1 MRRRQPCW
9 PALQAEQRGRSCQ
22 QGSHSRPCW
31 RDAVD
36 YWGPSDEP
44 ITGVAYDSRQVV
56 PGDAF
61 VAIPGFV
68 HDGVVFAGRAIEAGA
83 TAVVAEVGPD
93 ALTSSPLPRTWARV
107 RDARLALARMASRF
121 YDHPS
126 SKLEVV
132 GITGTNGKTTVT
144 ALLESLLSCH
154 GPAGRW
160 STTVVSIGGRRSAAQ
175 RTTPEAVDL
184 QRALYEMVEAG
195 CWAAAIEVSSH
206 ALALKRVEEIRFAA
220 AVFTNLSRDHLDFHR
235 DLDDYLD
242 AKAILFEGMEPT
254 AVAVLNADEL
264 CAGAL
269 AERARGRVVSYGWD
283 PQRRDL
289 APALSSRDLGQVSV
303 LVEGASRPPAF
314 ASAPPLTPDYVIRG
328 WERTA
333 AGSLLRLDTPAGP
346 IEAESPL
353 FGPTNAE
360 NLAAG
365 IAAAIEIG
373 CPASQ
378 VAALL
383 KTFPGPRGRLQRIE
397 AGQPF
402 VVLVDYAHTPAA
414 LEAALAASRSLVTGG
429 RVILIFGCGGDRD
442 QAKRPMMGEVAAC
455 KADYVVITTDN
466 PRSED
471 PGAIMRDVEA
481 GVPAAAK
488 ATVVREIDRRVAIEH
503 ALELAEP
510 GDCVLLAG
518 KGHETEQVFADRVIE
533 HDDRRIADEWLRRR
547 YDSTGARQ

>member
-1 MRRRQPCW
+1 MPTGLSLGAMLAGCE
-9 PALQAEQRGRSCQ
+9 AS
-22 QGSHSRPCW
+22 
-31 RDAVD
+31 

-68 HDGVVFAGRAIEAGA
+68 HDGVVFAGQAIEAGA
-83 TAVVAEVGPD
+83 VAVVAEVGPE
-93 ALTSSPLPRTWARV
+93 ALTTSPLPRTWVRV
-107 RDARLALARMASRF
+107 PAARLTLALMAGRF
-121 YDHPS
+121 FDHPS
-126 SKLEVV
+126 NKLDVV
-132 GITGTNGKTTVT
+132 GITGTNGKTTVA

-160 STTVVSIGGRRSAAQ
+160 STTVVSIGGRRNAAQ

-184 QRALYEMVEAG
+184 QRALSDMVEAG

-206 ALALKRVEEIRFAA
+206 ALALKRVEGISFAA
-220 AVFTNLSRDHLDFHR
+220 AVFTNLSPDHLDFHS

-242 AKAILFEGMEPT
+242 AKAILFEALEST
-254 AVAVLNADEL
+254 SVAVLNAEEPS
-264 CAGAL
+264 AGSL
-269 AERARGRVVSYGWD
+269 AERTRGRVVSFGWD
-283 PQRRDL
+283 PRRRDL
-289 APALSSRDLGQVSV
+289 APVLTSRDVSQISV
-303 LVEGASRPPAF
+303 LVDGTPMPPAF
-314 ASAPPLTPDYVIRG
+314 ASAPPLAPDYVIRG
-328 WERTA
+328 WDRTPG
-333 AGSLLRLDTPAGP
+333 GSLLRLDTPVGM
-346 IEAESPL
+346 IESESPL

-365 IAAAIEIG
+365 IAAAIELG
-373 CPASQ
+373 CPVSQ
-378 VAALL
+378 VAALVES
-383 KTFPGPRGRLQRIE
+383 FPGPRGRLQRIE

-429 RVILIFGCGGDRD
+429 RVIVIFGCGGDRD
-442 QAKRPMMGEVAAC
+442 QAKRPMMGEVASS
-455 KADYVVITTDN
+455 KADYVLITTDN

-471 PGAIMRDVEA
+471 PGAIIRDIEA
-481 GVPAAAK
+481 GVPTTAAA
-488 ATVVREIDRRVAIEH
+488 TIVSEIDRLKAIEL
-503 ALELAEP
+503 ALDLAEP

-533 HDDRRIADEWLRRR
+533 HDDRRVADEWLRRR
-547 YDSTGARQ
+547 YGSDQDSDQDNDGARQ

>member
-1 MRRRQPCW
+1 MPTGLSLGAMLAGCE
-9 PALQAEQRGRSCQ
+9 AS
-22 QGSHSRPCW
+22 
-31 RDAVD
+31 

-68 HDGVVFAGRAIEAGA
+68 HDGVVFAGQAIEAGA
-83 TAVVAEVGPD
+83 VAVVAEVGPE
-93 ALTSSPLPRTWARV
+93 ALTTSPLPRTWVRV
-107 RDARLALARMASRF
+107 PAARLTLALMAGRF
-121 YDHPS
+121 FDHPS
-126 SKLEVV
+126 NKLDVV
-132 GITGTNGKTTVT
+132 GITGTNGKTTVA

-160 STTVVSIGGRRSAAQ
+160 STTVVSIGGRRNAAQ

-184 QRALYEMVEAG
+184 QRALSDMVEAG

-206 ALALKRVEEIRFAA
+206 ALALKRVEGISFAA
-220 AVFTNLSRDHLDFHR
+220 AVFTNLSPDHLDFHS

-242 AKAILFEGMEPT
+242 AKAILFEALEST
-254 AVAVLNADEL
+254 SVAVLNAEEPS
-264 CAGAL
+264 AGSL
-269 AERARGRVVSYGWD
+269 AERTRGRVVSFGWD
-283 PQRRDL
+283 PRRRDL
-289 APALSSRDLGQVSV
+289 APVLTSRDVSQISV
-303 LVEGASRPPAF
+303 LVDGTPMPPAF
-314 ASAPPLTPDYVIRG
+314 ASAPPLAPDYVIRG
-328 WERTA
+328 WDRTPG
-333 AGSLLRLDTPAGP
+333 GSLLRLDTPVGM
-346 IEAESPL
+346 IESESPL

-365 IAAAIEIG
+365 IAAAIELG
-373 CPASQ
+373 CPVSQ
-378 VAALL
+378 VAALVES
-383 KTFPGPRGRLQRIE
+383 FPGPRGRLQRIE

-429 RVILIFGCGGDRD
+429 RVIVIFGCGGDRD
-442 QAKRPMMGEVAAC
+442 QAKRPMMGEVASS
-455 KADYVVITTDN
+455 KADYVLITTDN

-471 PGAIMRDVEA
+471 PGAIIRDIEA
-481 GVPAAAK
+481 GVPTTAA
-488 ATVVREIDRRVAIEH
+488 ATVVSEIDRLEAIEL
-503 ALELAEP
+503 ALDLAEP

-518 KGHETEQVFADRVIE
+518 KGHETEQVFADRIIE

-547 YDSTGARQ
+547 YGSDQNNDGARQ

>member
-1 MRRRQPCW
+1 MPTGLPLGAMLAGCE
-9 PALQAEQRGRSCQ
+9 AS
-22 QGSHSRPCW
+22 
-31 RDAVD
+31 

-68 HDGVVFAGRAIEAGA
+68 HDGVAFAGQAIEAGA
-83 TAVVAEVGPD
+83 VAVVAEVGPEG
-93 ALTSSPLPRTWARV
+93 LTASPLPRTWVRV
-107 RDARLALARMASRF
+107 PDARFAMAHMASCF
-121 YDHPS
+121 YDDPS

-144 ALLESLLSCH
+144 ALLESLLSCL

-160 STTVVSIGGRRSAAQ
+160 STTVVSIGGRQSAAQ

-184 QRALYEMVEAG
+184 QRALHDMVEAG

-206 ALALKRVEEIRFAA
+206 ALALKRVEGISFAA
-220 AVFTNLSRDHLDFHR
+220 AVFTNLSPDHLDFHR

-242 AKAILFEGMEPT
+242 AKAILFEELEST
-254 AVAVLNADEL
+254 SVAVLNADEL
-264 CAGAL
+264 SAGAL
-269 AERARGRVVSYGWD
+269 AQRAGGRVVSYGWD
-283 PQRRDL
+283 ARRRDL
-289 APALSSRDLGQVSV
+289 APVLASRDMSRVS
-303 LVEGASRPPAF
+303 APPAF
-314 ASAPPLTPDYVIRG
+314 ASAPRLKPEYVIRE

-333 AGSLLRLDTPAGP
+333 AGSLLQLDTPAGP

-365 IAAAIEIG
+365 ITAAIEIG
-373 CPASQ
+373 CPASL
-378 VAALL
+378 VAPLVES
-383 KTFPGPRGRLQRIE
+383 FPGPRGRLQRVE

-402 VVLVDYAHTPAA
+402 VVVVDYAHTPAA
-414 LEAALAASRSLVTGG
+414 LEAALAASRSLVTDG
-429 RVILIFGCGGDRD
+429 RVIVIFGCGGDRD
-442 QAKRPMMGEVAAC
+442 QAKRPMMGEVAAS
-455 KADYVVITTDN
+455 KADYVLITTDN

-471 PGAIMRDVEA
+471 PGSIIRDIEA
-481 GVPAAAK
+481 GVPPTAA
-488 ATVVREIDRRVAIEH
+488 ATVVSEIDRREAIER
-503 ALELAEP
+503 ALALAEP

-518 KGHETEQVFADRVIE
+518 KGHETEQVFADKTVA
-533 HDDRRIADEWLRRR
+533 HDDRLIADEWLRVR
-547 YDSTGARQ
+547 YGSDGEGR

>member
-1 MRRRQPCW
+1 MPTGLSLGAMLAGCE
-9 PALQAEQRGRSCQ
+9 AS
-22 QGSHSRPCW
+22 
-31 RDAVD
+31 

-68 HDGVVFAGRAIEAGA
+68 HDGVVFAGQAIEAGA
-83 TAVVAEVGPD
+83 VAVVAEVGPE
-93 ALTSSPLPRTWARV
+93 ALTTSPLPRTWVRV
-107 RDARLALARMASRF
+107 PDARLALALMASRF
-121 YDHPS
+121 FDHPGN
-126 SKLEVV
+126 KLDVV
-132 GITGTNGKTTVT
+132 GITGTNGKTTVA

-160 STTVVSIGGRRSAAQ
+160 STTVVSIGGRRRAAQ

-184 QRALYEMVEAG
+184 QRALSDMVEAG

-206 ALALKRVEEIRFAA
+206 ALALKRVEGISFAA
-220 AVFTNLSRDHLDFHR
+220 AVFTNLSPDHLDFHS

-242 AKAILFEGMEPT
+242 AKAILFEALEST
-254 AVAVLNADEL
+254 AVAVLNAEEPS
-264 CAGAL
+264 AGSL
-269 AERARGRVVSYGWD
+269 AERTRGRVVSFGWD
-283 PQRRDL
+283 PRRRDL
-289 APALSSRDLGQVSV
+289 APVLTSRDVNRISV
-303 LVEGASRPPAF
+303 LVDGTPMPPAF
-314 ASAPPLTPDYVIRG
+314 ASAPPLAPSYVIRG
-328 WERTA
+328 WDRTPG
-333 AGSLLRLDTPAGP
+333 GSLLRLDTPVGM
-346 IEAESPL
+346 IESESPL

-365 IAAAIEIG
+365 IAAAIELG

-378 VAALL
+378 VAALVES
-383 KTFPGPRGRLQRIE
+383 FPGPRGRLQRIE

-429 RVILIFGCGGDRD
+429 RVIVIFGCGGDRD
-442 QAKRPMMGEVAAC
+442 QAKRPMMGEVASS
-455 KADYVVITTDN
+455 KADYVLITTDN

-471 PGAIMRDVEA
+471 PGAIIRDIEA
-481 GVPAAAK
+481 GVPTTAA
-488 ATVVREIDRRVAIEH
+488 ATVVSEIDRLEAIEL
-503 ALELAEP
+503 ALDLAEP

-518 KGHETEQVFADRVIE
+518 KGHETEQVFADRIIE

-547 YDSTGARQ
+547 YGSDQDNDGARQ

>member
-1 MRRRQPCW
+1 MPTGLSLGAMLAGCE
-9 PALQAEQRGRSCQ
+9 AS
-22 QGSHSRPCW
+22 
-31 RDAVD
+31 

-68 HDGVVFAGRAIEAGA
+68 HDGVVFAGQAIEAGA
-83 TAVVAEVGPD
+83 VAVVAEVGPE
-93 ALTSSPLPRTWARV
+93 ALTTSPLPRTWVRV
-107 RDARLALARMASRF
+107 PDARLTLALMAGRF
-121 YDHPS
+121 FDHPS
-126 SKLEVV
+126 NKLDVV

-144 ALLESLLSCH
+144 ALLESLLSCR

-160 STTVVSIGGRRSAAQ
+160 STTIVSIAGRRNAAQ

-184 QRALYEMVEAG
+184 QRALSDMVEAG

-206 ALALKRVEEIRFAA
+206 ALALKRVAGISFAA
-220 AVFTNLSRDHLDFHR
+220 AVFTNLSPDHLDFHS
-235 DLDDYLD
+235 DLDDYLN
-242 AKAILFEGMEPT
+242 AKAILFEALEST
-254 AVAVLNADEL
+254 SVAVLNAEEPS
-264 CAGAL
+264 AGSL
-269 AERARGRVVSYGWD
+269 AERTRGRVVSFGWD
-283 PQRRDL
+283 PRRRDL
-289 APALSSRDLGQVSV
+289 APVLTSRDVSQISAPV
-303 LVEGASRPPAF
+303 DGTPMPPAF
-314 ASAPPLTPDYVIRG
+314 ASAPPLAPSYVIRG
-328 WERTA
+328 WDRTPR
-333 AGSLLRLDTPAGP
+333 GSLLRLDTPVGM
-346 IEAESPL
+346 IESESPL

-365 IAAAIEIG
+365 IAAAIELG

-378 VAALL
+378 VAALV
-383 KTFPGPRGRLQRIE
+383 KSFPGPRGRLQRIE

-429 RVILIFGCGGDRD
+429 RVIVIFGCGGDRD
-442 QAKRPMMGEVAAC
+442 QAKRPMMGEVASS
-455 KADYVVITTDN
+455 KADYVLITTDN

-471 PGAIMRDVEA
+471 PGAIIRDIEA
-481 GVPAAAK
+481 GVPTTAA
-488 ATVVREIDRRVAIEH
+488 ATVVGEIDRLKAIDL
-503 ALELAEP
+503 ALDLAEP

-533 HDDRRIADEWLRRR
+533 HDDYRIADEWLRRR
-547 YDSTGARQ
+547 YGSDQDNDGARQ

>member
-1 MRRRQPCW
+1 MPTGLSLGAMLAGCE
-9 PALQAEQRGRSCQ
+9 AS
-22 QGSHSRPCW
+22 
-31 RDAVD
+31 

-68 HDGVVFAGRAIEAGA
+68 HDGVVFAGQAIEAGA
-83 TAVVAEVGPD
+83 VAVVAEVGPE
-93 ALTSSPLPRTWARV
+93 ALTTSPLPRTWVRV
-107 RDARLALARMASRF
+107 PDARLTLALMAGRF
-121 YDHPS
+121 FGHPS
-126 SKLEVV
+126 NKLDVV

-144 ALLESLLSCH
+144 ALLESLLSCR

-160 STTVVSIGGRRSAAQ
+160 STTIVSIGGRRNAAQ

-184 QRALYEMVEAG
+184 QRALSDMVEAG

-206 ALALKRVEEIRFAA
+206 ALALKRVEGISFAA
-220 AVFTNLSRDHLDFHR
+220 AVFTNLSPDHLDFHS

-242 AKAILFEGMEPT
+242 AKAILFEKLEST
-254 AVAVLNADEL
+254 SVAVLNAEEPS
-264 CAGAL
+264 AGSL
-269 AERARGRVVSYGWD
+269 AERTRGRVVSFGWD
-283 PQRRDL
+283 PHRRDL
-289 APALSSRDLGQVSV
+289 APVLTSRDVSRISV
-303 LVEGASRPPAF
+303 LVDGTPMPPAF
-314 ASAPPLTPDYVIRG
+314 ASAPPLAPDYVIRG
-328 WERTA
+328 WDRTPG
-333 AGSLLRLDTPAGP
+333 GSLLRLDTPVGM
-346 IEAESPL
+346 IESESPL

-365 IAAAIEIG
+365 IAAAIELG

-378 VAALL
+378 VAALVE
-383 KTFPGPRGRLQRIE
+383 TFPGPRGRLQRVE

-429 RVILIFGCGGDRD
+429 RVIVIFGCGGDRD
-442 QAKRPMMGEVAAC
+442 QAKRPMMGEVASS
-455 KADYVVITTDN
+455 KADYVLITTDN

-471 PGAIMRDVEA
+471 PGAIIRDIEA
-481 GVPAAAK
+481 GVPTTAA
-488 ATVVREIDRRVAIEH
+488 ATVVSEIDRLKAIEL
-503 ALELAEP
+503 ALDLAEP

-547 YDSTGARQ
+547 HGSDQDNDGARQ

>member
-1 MRRRQPCW
+1 MPTGLSLGAMLAGCE
-9 PALQAEQRGRSCQ
+9 AN
-22 QGSHSRPCW
+22 
-31 RDAVD
+31 

-68 HDGVVFAGRAIEAGA
+68 HDGVVFAGQAIEAGA
-83 TAVVAEVGPD
+83 MAVVAEVGPES
-93 ALTSSPLPRTWARV
+93 LTTSPLPHTWARV
-107 RDARLALARMASRF
+107 PDARLALARMASRF

-126 SKLEVV
+126 SKLDVV
-132 GITGTNGKTTVT
+132 GITGTNGKITVT
-144 ALLESLLSCH
+144 ALLESLLSWH
-154 GPAGRW
+154 GPTGRW
-160 STTVVSIGGRRSAAQ
+160 STTVVSIGGRQSAAQ

-184 QRALYEMVEAG
+184 QRALYDMVEAG

-206 ALALKRVEEIRFAA
+206 ALALKRVEGISFAA
-220 AVFTNLSRDHLDFHR
+220 AVFTNLSPDHLDFHR
-235 DLDDYLD
+235 DLDDYLN
-242 AKAILFEGMEPT
+242 AKAILFETMAT
-254 AVAVLNADEL
+254 TSVAVLNADEL
-264 CAGAL
+264 SAGAL
-269 AERARGRVVSYGWD
+269 AERSRGRVVSYGWD

-289 APALSSRDLGQVSV
+289 APVLTSRDLGRIS
-303 LVEGASRPPAF
+303 LVADGASRPPAF

-328 WERTA
+328 WNRSA
-333 AGSLLRLDTPAGP
+333 AGNLLRLDTPDGL

-365 IAAAIEIG
+365 IAAAIELG
-373 CPASQ
+373 CPARR
-378 VAALL
+378 VAELVP
-383 KTFPGPRGRLQRIE
+383 TFSGPRGRLQRID

-414 LEAALAASRSLVTGG
+414 LEAALAASRSLVTDG
-429 RVILIFGCGGDRD
+429 RVIVIFGCGGDRD
-442 QAKRPMMGEVAAC
+442 QAKRPMMGEVAASR
-455 KADYVVITTDN
+455 ADYVVITTDN

-471 PGAIMRDVEA
+471 PDVIMRAVEA
-481 GVPAAAK
+481 GVPAAAA
-488 ATVVREIDRRVAIEH
+488 ATVVSEIDRRRAIEH
-503 ALELAEP
+503 ALDLAEP

-533 HDDRRIADEWLRRR
+533 HDDRRIADEWLRGR
-547 YDSTGARQ
+547 YGSDQNNGARNNGAQQ